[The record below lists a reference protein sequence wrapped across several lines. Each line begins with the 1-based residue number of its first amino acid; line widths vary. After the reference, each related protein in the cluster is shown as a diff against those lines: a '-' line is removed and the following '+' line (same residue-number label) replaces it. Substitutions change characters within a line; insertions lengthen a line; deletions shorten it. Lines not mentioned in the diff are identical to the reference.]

1 MFEDIISLID
11 RHSSFILTTH
21 DYPDADG
28 LGAEMVLAYILK
40 KKGKDFRIIN
50 SSLVPVTLKFIGYG
64 SNFEKYDKKEHARV
78 FKNSAL
84 VILDAY
90 ELHHLGAI
98 GEVLEKAKEVFI
110 FDHHESKPQLNYSG
124 FFDPDASSTSE
135 MAVELA
141 CRMNVELDPKTAT
154 AAYAGIVHDSGF
166 FAYPKTSIRTFKAAI
181 KTLEWGADPNY
192 IYRQLMENSSYGAIL
207 LQRQALLNLEFH
219 AGKRIAVIVLRMED
233 YQTTGAEYE
242 EAENI
247 VNIPLKTKEVE
258 VSILIKENPEGDIRC
273 SLRSKG
279 LVNVSKIAQS
289 FGGGG
294 HHTAAGFKC
303 SLSTEETIKKVLAA
317 VEAWLNGQDGK

>member
-1 MFEDIISLID
+1 MFENVISLID
-11 RHSSFILTTH
+11 KYSSFILTTH

-28 LGAEMVLAYILK
+28 LGAEMVLAFILK
-40 KKGKDFRIIN
+40 KTGKNFRIIN
-50 SSLVPVTLKFIGYG
+50 SSLVPVNLNFIGHD
-64 SNFEKYDKKEHARV
+64 SNFEKYDKKGHSRI
-78 FKNSAL
+78 FKNSVL
-84 VILDAY
+84 IILDAY
-90 ELHHLGAI
+90 DLHHLGSI
-98 GEVLEKAKEVFI
+98 REVLKKVKETFI
-110 FDHHESKPQLNYSG
+110 FDHHEPKPELKIPG

-141 CRMNVELDPKTAT
+141 CLMNVELDPQTAT

-181 KTLEWGADPNY
+181 KTLEWGADPHY

-219 AGKRIAVIVLRMED
+219 AEKKIAVIVLRTED
-233 YQTTGAEYE
+233 YQTTGAEYDE
-242 EAENI
+242 SENI
-247 VNIPLKTKEVE
+247 VNIPLRTKEVE
-258 VSILIKENPEGDIRC
+258 VSILIKEDPEGDIRC

-294 HHTAAGFKC
+294 HHTAAGFK
-303 SLSTEETIKKVLAA
+303 SFLSTEETLKKVLAA
-317 VEAWLNGQDGK
+317 VKARLNKQDDK

>member
-1 MFEDIISLID
+1 MFETVLSLID

-28 LGAEMVLAYILK
+28 LGAEMVLASILK
-40 KKGKDFRIIN
+40 KAGKSFRIIN
-50 SSLVPVTLKFIGYG
+50 SSLVPATLKFIGYD
-64 SNFEKYDKKEHARV
+64 SNFEKYDKEEHSRILE
-78 FKNSAL
+78 NSAL

-90 ELHHLGAI
+90 DMHHLGAI
-98 GEVLEKAKEVFI
+98 REVLKKVKEAFI
-110 FDHHESKPQLNYSG
+110 FDHHEPKLQLEIPG
-124 FFDPDASSTSE
+124 FFDSDASSTSQ

-141 CRMNVELDPKTAT
+141 CYMNIELDPQTAT

-181 KTLEWGADPNY
+181 KTLEWGADPHY
-192 IYRQLMENSSYGAIL
+192 IYRQLMENSSFGAIL

-219 AGKRIAVIVLRMED
+219 ADKRIAVIVLRMED
-233 YQTTGAEYE
+233 YQITGAEYD

-258 VSILIKENPEGDIRC
+258 VSIMIKEDPEGDIRC

-294 HHTAAGFKC
+294 HYTAAGFKS

-317 VEAWLNGQDGK
+317 VESRLNEQDGK